1 MQKAKRELCSRRRF
15 LKGAAA
21 AAAGLAAA
29 PYVIT
34 SGALGGEGRP
44 PASEYVTMG
53 FIGVG
58 GRGGDLL
65 SNFMGLGDA
74 RALAVCDVKRPARES
89 RRQAVNKHYGKD
101 GCAAYNDFRELCA
114 RKDIDAVVVGS
125 TDHWHVL
132 HALEAVRAG
141 KDVYCEK
148 PLGLSIE
155 QGKAL
160 RAAVRRYGRV
170 FQLGTQERSSWS
182 TRLAAEIVLNGW
194 IGKVH
199 TIKVGTRFSR
209 SSPNYP
215 PMPVPDGL
223 DYDLWL
229 GPAPWAPYTGNR
241 VSNSHW
247 FHISDYSLGFIAGCG
262 IHTIDMAAWGNG
274 TDRTGP
280 VEVEGT
286 GDYPRDG
293 LCDCVT
299 AWNVNMKYANGVL
312 MNFTDGNK
320 NPLGVRFE
328 GSEGWVF
335 VLERHLGG
343 TVDAEP
349 KSLLRRT
356 AGPGEIRLPVSNH
369 HQQNFLDCVKS
380 RRDPAAPIEVAVR
393 SDTLCHL
400 SDIAMRLGRK
410 LKWDPAQEEFVGDAE
425 ANRMRSRPMRSPWR
439 L

>member
-1 MQKAKRELCSRRRF
+1 MVRKTGVSRRDF

-21 AAAGLAAA
+21 AVAA
-29 PYVIT
+29 PYVLT
-34 SGALGGEGRP
+34 SMALGAGGHPAAGERI
-44 PASEYVTMG
+44 VMG
-53 FIGVG
+53 AIGVG
-58 GRGGDLL
+58 GRGTADM
-65 SNFMGLGDA
+65 NTFLGSPEVQMV
-74 RALAVCDVKRPARES
+74 AVCDVFED
-89 RRQAVNKHYGKD
+89 RRQRAKGAVDKRYGNAD
-101 GCAAYNDFRELCA
+101 CAAYNDFRDLVT
-114 RKDIDAVVVGS
+114 RPDIDAVCIGS
-125 TDHWHVL
+125 PDHWHVL

-155 QGKAL
+155 QDKAL

-170 FQLGTQERSSWS
+170 FQFGTQERSSGS

-229 GPAPWAPYTGNR
+229 GPAPWAPYTANR

-247 FHISDYSLGFIAGCG
+247 QHINDYTLGWISGCG
-262 IHTIDMAAWGNG
+262 IHTIDIAAWGNG

-286 GDYPRDG
+286 GEFPRDG
-293 LCDCVT
+293 LCDCAL
-299 AWNVNMKYANGVL
+299 AWNVDLRFANGVT
-312 MNFTDGNK
+312 MNFTDSNQ

-328 GSEGWVF
+328 GSDGWVF
-335 VLERHLGG
+335 VKEQHLGG
-343 TVDAEP
+343 RVDADP
-349 KSLLRRT
+349 KSLLHRT
-356 AGPGEIRLPVSNH
+356 AGPDEVRLPVSNNH
-369 HQQNFLDCVKS
+369 HQNFLECVKS
-380 RRDPAAPIEVAVR
+380 RRDPVAPIEVAVR
-393 SDTLCHL
+393 SDTLCQL
-400 SDIAMRLGRK
+400 SDIAMRLRRK
-410 LKWDPAQEEFVGDAE
+410 LKWDPVQEEFVGDAE
-425 ANRMRSRPMRSPWR
+425 AARMMDRPMREPWR
-439 L
+439 I

>member
-1 MQKAKRELCSRRRF
+1 MRKTSAITRRNL

-21 AAAGLAAA
+21 VALGAPYILSASALGAAGRPAAGERI
-29 PYVIT
+29 VM
-34 SGALGGEGRP
+34 GA
-44 PASEYVTMG
+44 
-53 FIGVG
+53 IGVG
-58 GRGGDLL
+58 GRGS
-65 SNFMGLGDA
+65 SNMNTFLGSPEVQMV
-74 RALAVCDVKRPARES
+74 AVCDVFEDRRRRAKGTVDKR
-89 RRQAVNKHYGKD
+89 YGSAD
-101 GCAAYNDFRELCA
+101 CTAYNDFRKVVT
-114 RKDIDAVVVGS
+114 RDDIDAVCIGS
-125 TDHWHVL
+125 PDHWHVL

-170 FQLGTQERSSWS
+170 FQFGTQERSSWS

-199 TIKVGTRFSR
+199 TIKVGTRFSI

-229 GPAPWAPYTGNR
+229 GPAPWAPYTANR

-247 FHISDYSLGFIAGCG
+247 FHISDYALGFLAGCG

-286 GDYPRDG
+286 GEFPRDG
-293 LCDCVT
+293 LCDCAL
-299 AWNVNMKYANGVL
+299 AWNVDLRFANGVT
-312 MNFTDGNK
+312 MNFTDGNQ

-328 GSEGWVF
+328 GSDGWVF
-335 VLERHLGG
+335 VKERHLGG

-349 KSLLRRT
+349 KSLLRRP
-356 AGPGEIRLPVSNH
+356 AGPDEIRLPVSNNH
-369 HQQNFLDCVKS
+369 HQNFLECVKS
-380 RRDPAAPIEVAVR
+380 RQDPVAPIEVAVR
-393 SDTLCHL
+393 SDTLCQL
-400 SDIAMRLGRK
+400 SDIAMRLRRK
-410 LKWDPAQEEFVGDAE
+410 LKWDPVKEEFVGDAE
-425 ANRMRSRPMRSPWR
+425 AARMMDRPMREPWR
-439 L
+439 I

>member
-1 MQKAKRELCSRRRF
+1 MQKTSAITRRNL
-15 LKGAAA
+15 LKGATAVA
-21 AAAGLAAA
+21 LGAPYILSASALGAAGRPAAGERI
-29 PYVIT
+29 VM
-34 SGALGGEGRP
+34 GA
-44 PASEYVTMG
+44 
-53 FIGVG
+53 IGVG
-58 GRGGDLL
+58 GRGTD
-65 SNFMGLGDA
+65 NMRTFLGSPEVQMV
-74 RALAVCDVKRPARES
+74 AVCDVFEDRRRRAKDTVDKR
-89 RRQAVNKHYGKD
+89 YGSAD
-101 GCAAYNDFRELCA
+101 CTAYNDFRDLVT
-114 RKDIDAVVVGS
+114 RPDVDAVCIS
-125 TDHWHVL
+125 TPDHWHVL

-170 FQLGTQERSSWS
+170 FQFGTQERSSWS

-229 GPAPWAPYTGNR
+229 GPAPWAPYTANR

-247 FHISDYSLGFIAGCG
+247 FHISDYALGFIAGCG

-286 GDYPRDG
+286 GEFPRDG
-293 LCDCVT
+293 LCDCAL
-299 AWNVNMKYANGVL
+299 AWNVDLRFANGVT
-312 MNFTDGNK
+312 MNFTDGNQ

-328 GSEGWVF
+328 GSDGWVF
-335 VLERHLGG
+335 VKERHLGG

-356 AGPGEIRLPVSNH
+356 AGPDEVRLPVSNNH
-369 HQQNFLDCVKS
+369 HQNFLECIKS
-380 RRDPAAPIEVAVR
+380 RRDPVAPIEVAVR
-393 SDTLCHL
+393 SDTLCQL
-400 SDIAMRLGRK
+400 SDIAMRLRRK
-410 LKWDPAQEEFVGDAE
+410 LKWDPVQEEFVGDAE
-425 ANRMRSRPMRSPWR
+425 AARRMDRPMREPWR
-439 L
+439 I

>member
-1 MQKAKRELCSRRRF
+1 MQKTSAITRRNL
-15 LKGAAA
+15 LKGATAVA
-21 AAAGLAAA
+21 LGAPYILSASALGAGGRPAAGERI
-29 PYVIT
+29 VM
-34 SGALGGEGRP
+34 GA
-44 PASEYVTMG
+44 
-53 FIGVG
+53 IGVG
-58 GRGGDLL
+58 GRGTD
-65 SNFMGLGDA
+65 NMNTFLGSPEV
-74 RALAVCDVKRPARES
+74 RMVAVCDVFEDRRRRAKDTVDKR
-89 RRQAVNKHYGKD
+89 YGSA
-101 GCAAYNDFRELCA
+101 GCTAYNDFREIVT
-114 RKDIDAVVVGS
+114 RDDIDAVCIS
-125 TDHWHVL
+125 TPDHWHVL

-170 FQLGTQERSSWS
+170 FQFGTQERSSWS

-215 PMPVPDGL
+215 PMPVPGGL

-229 GPAPWAPYTGNR
+229 GPAPWAPYTANR

-247 FHISDYSLGFIAGCG
+247 FHISDYALGFLAGCG

-286 GDYPRDG
+286 GEFPRDG
-293 LCDCVT
+293 LCDCAL
-299 AWNVNMKYANGVL
+299 AWNVDLRFANGVT
-312 MNFTDGNK
+312 MNFTDGNQ

-335 VLERHLGG
+335 VKERHLGG

-349 KSLLRRT
+349 KSLLRRP
-356 AGPGEIRLPVSNH
+356 AGPDEIRLPVSNNH
-369 HQQNFLDCVKS
+369 HQNFLECVKS
-380 RRDPAAPIEVAVR
+380 RQDPVAPIEVAVR

-400 SDIAMRLGRK
+400 SDIATRLRRK
-410 LKWDPAQEEFVGDAE
+410 LKWDPVKEEFVGDAE
-425 ANRMRSRPMRSPWR
+425 AARMLSRPMREPWR
-439 L
+439 I

>member
-1 MQKAKRELCSRRRF
+1 MQKTSAITRRNL
-15 LKGAAA
+15 LKGATAVA
-21 AAAGLAAA
+21 LGAPYILSASALGAAGRPAAGERI
-29 PYVIT
+29 VM
-34 SGALGGEGRP
+34 GA
-44 PASEYVTMG
+44 
-53 FIGVG
+53 IGVG
-58 GRGGDLL
+58 GRGTD
-65 SNFMGLGDA
+65 NMRTFLGSPEVQMV
-74 RALAVCDVKRPARES
+74 AVCDVFED
-89 RRQAVNKHYGKD
+89 RRQRAKGTVDKRYGSAD
-101 GCAAYNDFRELCA
+101 CTAYNDFRDLVT
-114 RKDIDAVVVGS
+114 RPDIDAVCIG
-125 TDHWHVL
+125 TPDHWHVL

-170 FQLGTQERSSWS
+170 FQFGTQERSSGS

-215 PMPVPDGL
+215 SMPVPDGL

-229 GPAPWAPYTGNR
+229 GPAPWAPYTANR

-247 FHISDYSLGFIAGCG
+247 FHISDYALGFLAGCG

-286 GDYPRDG
+286 GEFPRDG
-293 LCDCVT
+293 LCDCAL
-299 AWNVNMKYANGVL
+299 AWNVDLRFANGVT
-312 MNFTDGNK
+312 MNFTDGNQ

-328 GSEGWVF
+328 GSDGWVF
-335 VLERHLGG
+335 VKERHLGG

-356 AGPGEIRLPVSNH
+356 AGPDEVRLPVSNNH
-369 HQQNFLDCVKS
+369 HQNFLECIKS
-380 RRDPAAPIEVAVR
+380 RRDPVAPIEVAVR
-393 SDTLCHL
+393 SDTLCQL
-400 SDIAMRLGRK
+400 SDIAMRLRRK
-410 LKWDPAQEEFVGDAE
+410 LKWDPVQEEFVGDAE
-425 ANRMRSRPMRSPWR
+425 AARRMDRPMREPWR
-439 L
+439 I

>member
-1 MQKAKRELCSRRRF
+1 MRKTSAITRRNL
-15 LKGAAA
+15 LKGATAVA
-21 AAAGLAAA
+21 LGAPYILSASALGAAGRPAAGERI
-29 PYVIT
+29 VM
-34 SGALGGEGRP
+34 GA
-44 PASEYVTMG
+44 
-53 FIGVG
+53 IGVG
-58 GRGGDLL
+58 GRGS
-65 SNFMGLGDA
+65 SNMNTFLGSPEVQMV
-74 RALAVCDVKRPARES
+74 AVCDVFEDRRRRAKGIVDKR
-89 RRQAVNKHYGKD
+89 YGSAD
-101 GCAAYNDFRELCA
+101 CTAYNDFRELVT
-114 RKDIDAVVVGS
+114 RDDIDAVCIGS
-125 TDHWHVL
+125 PDHWHVL

-170 FQLGTQERSSWS
+170 FQFGTQERSSWS

-199 TIKVGTRFSR
+199 TIKVGTRFSI

-229 GPAPWAPYTGNR
+229 GPAPWAPYTANR

-247 FHISDYSLGFIAGCG
+247 FHISDYALGFLAGCG

-286 GDYPRDG
+286 GEFPRDG
-293 LCDCVT
+293 LCDCAL
-299 AWNVNMKYANGVL
+299 AWNVDLRFANGVT
-312 MNFTDGNK
+312 MNFTDGNQ

-328 GSEGWVF
+328 GSDGWVF
-335 VLERHLGG
+335 VKERHLGG

-349 KSLLRRT
+349 KSLLRRP
-356 AGPGEIRLPVSNH
+356 AGPDEIRLPVSNNH
-369 HQQNFLDCVKS
+369 HQNFLECVKS
-380 RRDPAAPIEVAVR
+380 RQDPVAPIEVAVR
-393 SDTLCHL
+393 SDTLCQL
-400 SDIAMRLGRK
+400 SDIAMRLRRK
-410 LKWDPAQEEFVGDAE
+410 LKWDPVKEEFVGDAE
-425 ANRMRSRPMRSPWR
+425 AARMMDRPMREPWR
-439 L
+439 I